1 MKKIDNFC
9 HKIEQALCQFVV
21 ACEGILGG
29 LQLMPAVKPQSMER
43 ITNNLFHVIWM
54 CKAMGVIWSR
64 LKLQE
69 LSDAFFASSSFSYS
83 VFVFVCFLYSRQQWV
98 DFFSFLF
105 RKKVHAFSQAKR
117 REIILGD
124 PILLS
129 LRSSCSQVFA
139 LFSEKNIAIFCP

>member
-1 MKKIDNFC
+1 
-9 HKIEQALCQFVV
+9 
-21 ACEGILGG
+21 
-29 LQLMPAVKPQSMER
+29 
-43 ITNNLFHVIWM
+43 
-54 CKAMGVIWSR
+54 MGVIWSR

-83 VFVFVCFLYSRQQWV
+83 VFVFVFVCFLYSRELWV

>member
-69 LSDAFFASSSFSYS
+69 LSDAFLASSSFSYS

>member
-9 HKIEQALCQFVV
+9 HKIEQALRQFVV

-69 LSDAFFASSSFSYS
+69 LSDAFLASSSFSYS
-83 VFVFVCFLYSRQQWV
+83 VLVFVCFLYSRELWV